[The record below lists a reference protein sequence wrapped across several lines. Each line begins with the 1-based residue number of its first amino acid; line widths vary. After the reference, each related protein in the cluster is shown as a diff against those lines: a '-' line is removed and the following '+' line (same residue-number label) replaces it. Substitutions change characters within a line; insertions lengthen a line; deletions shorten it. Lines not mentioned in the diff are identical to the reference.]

1 MTRYIYTSKQDA
13 IEQYIIP
20 AIEGSGQAT
29 ADEYDLDYVFDRVF
43 TYEQALDG
51 FIIEDSD
58 VFWDAVQEKKKM
70 SNIPCKS
77 CEADGLKLSEHDYC
91 NLCLEFNT
99 LNLRHA
105 LGYKASQEEAQKLI
119 SGYTRRFGADD
130 WHVEELK
137 DLLK

>member
-1 MTRYIYTSKQDA
+1 MTRYIYTSRQDA

-58 VFWDAVQEKKKM
+58 VFWDAVQEKK
-70 SNIPCKS
+70 NEQYP
-77 CEADGLKLSEHDYC
+77 L
-91 NLCLEFNT
+91 
-99 LNLRHA
+99 
-105 LGYKASQEEAQKLI
+105 
-119 SGYTRRFGADD
+119 
-130 WHVEELK
+130 
-137 DLLK
+137 